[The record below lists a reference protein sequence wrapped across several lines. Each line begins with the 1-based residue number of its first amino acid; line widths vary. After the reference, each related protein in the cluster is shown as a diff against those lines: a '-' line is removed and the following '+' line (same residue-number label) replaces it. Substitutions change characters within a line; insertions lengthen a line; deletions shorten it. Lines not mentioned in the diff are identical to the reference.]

1 MRRVISF
8 EGRTLVP
15 GMIEAAVEFADG
27 GGKPRNANGEFE
39 SNDGGV
45 VDSHTM
51 TRAYG
56 PPPSATNRMLP
67 GMAASAGGITAAAL
81 LARKLKRRK

>member
-1 MRRVISF
+1 MRVISF

-15 GMIEAAVEFADG
+15 GMIAVEFADG
-27 GGKPRNANGEFE
+27 GGRPRNANGEFE

-45 VDSHTM
+45 VDPHTM

-56 PPPSATNRMLP
+56 PPPSAANRMLP

>member
-1 MRRVISF
+1 
-8 EGRTLVP
+8 
-15 GMIEAAVEFADG
+15 MIAAAVEFADG
-27 GGKPRNANGEFE
+27 GGRPRNANGEFE

-56 PPPSATNRMLP
+56 PPPSPTHPKMPAV
-67 GMAASAGGITAAAL
+67 AAAVGGTTAAAL